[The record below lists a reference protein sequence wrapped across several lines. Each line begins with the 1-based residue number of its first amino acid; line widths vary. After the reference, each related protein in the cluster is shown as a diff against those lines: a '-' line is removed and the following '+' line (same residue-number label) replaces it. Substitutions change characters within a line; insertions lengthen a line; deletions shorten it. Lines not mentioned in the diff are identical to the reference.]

1 MRQINLLPWRERR
14 LEAMKRTF
22 VMQTVFT
29 VVVVIFIVLAA
40 HKSLTQRL
48 VKQEG
53 VNRILEQHIADLN
66 TQVTEIDQFRER
78 QAVVR
83 DRMRVIADLQNERA
97 SVVKMLDGL
106 VRSLPSEVYF
116 LTLERVDDA
125 ILIEGVSESYL
136 GITELMRRLED
147 SEEFDNADLNAIA
160 TEASETDAPSL
171 FVLNLSVGVAE
182 VAGGG
187 VRGSEVQ
194 GGANDG

>member
-1 MRQINLLPWRERR
+1 MRQINLLPWREHR

-40 HKSLTQRL
+40 HKLLTQRL

-66 TQVTEIDQFRER
+66 TQVTEVDQFRER

-97 SVVKMLDGL
+97 SVVKCSMGW
-106 VRSLPSEVYF
+106 
-116 LTLERVDDA
+116 
-125 ILIEGVSESYL
+125 
-136 GITELMRRLED
+136 
-147 SEEFDNADLNAIA
+147 
-160 TEASETDAPSL
+160 
-171 FVLNLSVGVAE
+171 
-182 VAGGG
+182 
-187 VRGSEVQ
+187 
-194 GGANDG
+194 

>member
-40 HKSLTQRL
+40 HKLLTQRL

-66 TQVTEIDQFRER
+66 TQVTEVDQFRES

-97 SVVKMLDGL
+97 SVVKCSMGW
-106 VRSLPSEVYF
+106 
-116 LTLERVDDA
+116 
-125 ILIEGVSESYL
+125 
-136 GITELMRRLED
+136 
-147 SEEFDNADLNAIA
+147 
-160 TEASETDAPSL
+160 
-171 FVLNLSVGVAE
+171 
-182 VAGGG
+182 
-187 VRGSEVQ
+187 
-194 GGANDG
+194 

>member
-40 HKSLTQRL
+40 HKLLTQRL

-66 TQVTEIDQFRER
+66 TQVTEVDQFRER

-97 SVVKMLDGL
+97 SVVKMFDGL

-116 LTLERVDDA
+116 LTLERVD
-125 ILIEGVSESYL
+125 E
-136 GITELMRRLED
+136 
-147 SEEFDNADLNAIA
+147 
-160 TEASETDAPSL
+160 PSH
-171 FVLNLSVGVAE
+171 
-182 VAGGG
+182 
-187 VRGSEVQ
+187 
-194 GGANDG
+194 

>member
-66 TQVTEIDQFRER
+66 TQVTEVDQFRER

-147 SEEFDNADLNAIA
+147 SE
-160 TEASETDAPSL
+160 
-171 FVLNLSVGVAE
+171 
-182 VAGGG
+182 
-187 VRGSEVQ
+187 
-194 GGANDG
+194 

>member
-66 TQVTEIDQFRER
+66 TQVTEVDQFRER

-160 TEASETDAPSL
+160 TEASETDAHSL
-171 FVLNLSVGVAE
+171 FVFNLSVGVAE

>member
-1 MRQINLLPWRERR
+1 M
-14 LEAMKRTF
+14 
-22 VMQTVFT
+22 
-29 VVVVIFIVLAA
+29 
-40 HKSLTQRL
+40 
-48 VKQEG
+48 KQEG

-66 TQVTEIDQFRER
+66 TQVTEVDQFRER

-136 GITELMRRLED
+136 GITELM
-147 SEEFDNADLNAIA
+147 
-160 TEASETDAPSL
+160 AP
-171 FVLNLSVGVAE
+171 
-182 VAGGG
+182 
-187 VRGSEVQ
+187 RGFR
-194 GGANDG
+194 GI

>member
-1 MRQINLLPWRERR
+1 
-14 LEAMKRTF
+14 MKRTF

-66 TQVTEIDQFRER
+66 TQVTEVDQFRER

-160 TEASETDAPSL
+160 TEASETD
-171 FVLNLSVGVAE
+171 
-182 VAGGG
+182 
-187 VRGSEVQ
+187 
-194 GGANDG
+194 

>member
-40 HKSLTQRL
+40 HKLLTQRL
-48 VKQEG
+48 VKQEE

-66 TQVTEIDQFRER
+66 TQVTEVDQFRER

-97 SVVKMLDGL
+97 SVVKMFDGL

-116 LTLERVDDA
+116 LTLERVD
-125 ILIEGVSESYL
+125 E
-136 GITELMRRLED
+136 
-147 SEEFDNADLNAIA
+147 
-160 TEASETDAPSL
+160 PSH
-171 FVLNLSVGVAE
+171 
-182 VAGGG
+182 
-187 VRGSEVQ
+187 
-194 GGANDG
+194 

>member
-66 TQVTEIDQFRER
+66 TQVTEVDQFRER

-106 VRSLPSEVYF
+106 VRSLPSAVYF

-171 FVLNLSVGVAE
+171 FVVNLSVGVAE

-194 GGANDG
+194 GGASDG

>member
-40 HKSLTQRL
+40 HKLLTQRL

-66 TQVTEIDQFRER
+66 TQVTEVDQFRES

-97 SVVKMLDGL
+97 SVVKMFDGL

-116 LTLERVDDA
+116 LTLERVD
-125 ILIEGVSESYL
+125 E
-136 GITELMRRLED
+136 
-147 SEEFDNADLNAIA
+147 
-160 TEASETDAPSL
+160 PSH
-171 FVLNLSVGVAE
+171 
-182 VAGGG
+182 
-187 VRGSEVQ
+187 
-194 GGANDG
+194 

>member
-66 TQVTEIDQFRER
+66 TQVTEVDQFRER

-171 FVLNLSVGVAE
+171 FVFNLSVGVAE

-187 VRGSEVQ
+187 DRGSEVQ

>member
-66 TQVTEIDQFRER
+66 TQVTEVDQFRER

-97 SVVKMLDGL
+97 SVVK
-106 VRSLPSEVYF
+106 
-116 LTLERVDDA
+116 
-125 ILIEGVSESYL
+125 
-136 GITELMRRLED
+136 
-147 SEEFDNADLNAIA
+147 
-160 TEASETDAPSL
+160 
-171 FVLNLSVGVAE
+171 
-182 VAGGG
+182 
-187 VRGSEVQ
+187 
-194 GGANDG
+194 NDGRFKCCASLTGPLPLNYWNFRKLHKEFRIQFR

>member
-66 TQVTEIDQFRER
+66 TQVTEVDQFRER

-171 FVLNLSVGVAE
+171 VVFNLSVGVAE